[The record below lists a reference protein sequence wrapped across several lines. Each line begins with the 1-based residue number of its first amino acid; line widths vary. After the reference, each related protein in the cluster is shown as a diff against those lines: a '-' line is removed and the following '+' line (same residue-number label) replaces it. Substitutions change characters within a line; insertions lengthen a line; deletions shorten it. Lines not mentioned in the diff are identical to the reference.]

1 METCHFHVCVNIII
15 KSLVEA
21 EISHIVE
28 RFMIGL
34 QDASNIILGTN
45 NEKSC
50 QNIETKV
57 VEKNNLGPDVHV
69 KLCHLFEQKNTNFS
83 LLIMETFM
91 NMLLCRSGT
100 C

>member
-1 METCHFHVCVNIII
+1 
-15 KSLVEA
+15 
-21 EISHIVE
+21 
-28 RFMIGL
+28 MIGL
-34 QDASNIILGTN
+34 QDASIIILGTN

-50 QNIETKV
+50 QNIDTKV
-57 VEKNNLGPDVHV
+57 VENNLGPDVHI
-69 KLCHLFEQKNTNFS
+69 KLYHLFEQKNTNFS

>member
-1 METCHFHVCVNIII
+1 METCHFQVCVNIII

-21 EISHIVE
+21 EISNIVE

-34 QDASNIILGTN
+34 QDASIIILGTN
-45 NEKSC
+45 IEKSC
-50 QNIETKV
+50 WK
-57 VEKNNLGPDVHV
+57 KNNLGPDVHV